1 MALRERDNILLLYLK
16 VIKGVIKRLL
26 WAKDSWLSQ
35 AEKRHTGL
43 SDLGNIIF
51 KGHASGGKS
60 KGSGMGADPD
70 LYFENKLMGGPYIPY
85 MDMYVCV
92 YVCVYPC
99 LMYFHNDIVL
109 PI

>member
-1 MALRERDNILLLYLK
+1 
-16 VIKGVIKRLL
+16 
-26 WAKDSWLSQ
+26 
-35 AEKRHTGL
+35 
-43 SDLGNIIF
+43 
-51 KGHASGGKS
+51 
-60 KGSGMGADPD
+60 MGADPD